1 MSMMF
6 RDHPINSGSHSF
18 HSVFANFKISPLVNF
33 HVPSYV
39 NLDTKMDNQVTKFSL
54 SFQCKNQY
62 KKLKLK

>member
-6 RDHPINSGSHSF
+6 REHPINSGSHSF
-18 HSVFANFKISPLVNF
+18 HNVIDNFKISPLVSF

-39 NLDTKMDNQVTKFSL
+39 NLDTKMDNRVTKFSL

-62 KKLKLK
+62 KKLPLK